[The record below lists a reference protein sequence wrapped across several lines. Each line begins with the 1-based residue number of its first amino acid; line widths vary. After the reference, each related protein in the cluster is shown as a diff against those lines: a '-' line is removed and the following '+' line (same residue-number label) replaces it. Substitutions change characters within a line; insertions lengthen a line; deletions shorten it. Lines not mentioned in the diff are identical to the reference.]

1 MKIPILTTALIVFL
15 SSTTFAQQPKRLL
28 PPELKETAEAIR
40 KAVNN
45 GEITEDEAKKKHEE
59 MIREFKEK
67 REELS
72 KETQAEKDP
81 SLVEKETLQAVKEG
95 KITLKDAQAK
105 LGSLREEMAK
115 RGTFK
120 RPQRM
125 QKPQISEEI
134 KAQIDTVKNL
144 ERALHAEIKDKVN
157 ALGKDATREEI
168 KATVESFK
176 EKNKERFEEI
186 KEAHSSI
193 RENLEANRPEKP
205 ERPELNVELKAK
217 VDALHAKRKEM
228 HEAQKALH
236 QNLKEASKEEREEMI
251 TAFKEENKAKHQEI
265 KTQAKEVKE
274 EIRALVETEATRTSD
289 L

>member
-1 MKIPILTTALIVFL
+1 MKIPILTTALSVFL

-59 MIREFKEK
+59 LIREFKEK

-105 LGSLREEMAK
+105 LSSLREEMVK
-115 RGTFK
+115 KGTFK

-144 ERALHAEIKDKVN
+144 ESALHTEIKDKVN

-176 EKNKERFEEI
+176 EKNQERFEEI
-186 KEAHSSI
+186 KNAHSSI

-205 ERPELNVELKAK
+205 ERPELNEELKAK

-274 EIRALVETEATRTSD
+274 QIRALVETEATRTSD